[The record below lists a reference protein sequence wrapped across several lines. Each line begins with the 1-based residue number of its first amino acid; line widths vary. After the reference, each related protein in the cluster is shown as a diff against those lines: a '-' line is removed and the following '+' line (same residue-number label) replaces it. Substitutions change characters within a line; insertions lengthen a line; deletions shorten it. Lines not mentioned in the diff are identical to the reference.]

1 MSQPAF
7 RHQELRYMPLKLKGI
22 LARANLSQADLV
34 ERMPVGLRGKT
45 ARPTVSRILNWD
57 EWPVHIDRQQIV
69 EVTEAMLRAA
79 NVSEA
84 DIAQAWQPDEPGV
97 RFAHPSPTHK
107 PTLQD
112 GDEPMI
118 HRKESLS
125 EQAKKQWRLF
135 RDPFSDDINAP
146 EDVFLSQDQLYVREA
161 MYGAAQ
167 YGRFIAIVGE
177 SGSGKTTLRR
187 EMIDRIRRERLSI
200 QVIQPRTID
209 KNTLTAGAI
218 CDALVLDIQPH
229 AKLKRTLEAKAR
241 EVERLLTESSRGGYS
256 HVLVIEEAHDLSVP
270 TLKFLKRFWE
280 LEDGLKKLL
289 AIVLIGQPEMRHRLS
304 EKNYEVREV
313 VRRCE
318 LVELMPLDSKLEEY
332 LTHKFK
338 RAGAEY
344 NKIFQPGSADA
355 MLAKLIQK
363 VGKDEYISLAYP
375 LEINNLTTRALNTA
389 ASIGEMT
396 VGADLIKEL

>member
-1 MSQPAF
+1 MSHAAF
-7 RHQELRYMPLKLKGI
+7 RHQELNYMPLKLKAI

-34 ERMPVGLRGKT
+34 KRMPLGLRGKT
-45 ARPTVSRILNWD
+45 ARPTVSRILNWN
-57 EWPVHIDRQQIV
+57 EWPVHLDRQEIV
-69 EVTEAMLRAA
+69 EAAESLLREAH
-79 NVSEA
+79 VSEA
-84 DIAQAWQPDEPGV
+84 DIAHAWQPDEPGA
-97 RFAHPSPTHK
+97 RFAHPRNTQK
-107 PTLQD
+107 PHLQD
-112 GDEPMI
+112 GEDPMI
-118 HRKESLS
+118 HRKEALTDH
-125 EQAKKQWRLF
+125 AKKHWRLF

-146 EDVFLSQDQLYVREA
+146 EDVFLSYDQLYVREA

-167 YGRFIAIVGE
+167 YGRFVAIVGE

-187 EMIDRIRRERLSI
+187 EMIDRIRRERLPI

-229 AKLKRTLEAKAR
+229 AKLKRMLEAKAR

-289 AIVLIGQPEMRHRLS
+289 AIILIGQPEMKNRLD
-304 EKNYEVREV
+304 ERNYEVREV

-318 LVELMPLDSKLEEY
+318 LVELMPLDSKMEDY
-332 LTHKFK
+332 LTHKLR

-344 NKIFQPGSADA
+344 GKIFGAGAADA
-355 MLAKLIQK
+355 MLSKLTQK
-363 VGKDEYISLAYP
+363 VGKDDYISMAYP
-375 LEINNLTTRALNTA
+375 LEVNNLTTNALNTA
-389 ASIGEMT
+389 ASIGEKAIT
-396 VGADLIKEL
+396 AELIKEL

>member
-34 ERMPVGLRGKT
+34 KRMPVGLRGKT

-79 NVSEA
+79 HVSEA
-84 DIAQAWQPDEPGV
+84 DIAQAWQPDDPGA
-97 RFAHPSPTHK
+97 RFAHPRNTHK
-107 PTLQD
+107 PTLHD

-125 EQAKKQWRLF
+125 EQAKKHWRLF
-135 RDPFSDDINAP
+135 RDPFTDEVNEPD
-146 EDVFLSQDQLYVREA
+146 DVFLADDQRYVREA
-161 MYGAAQ
+161 MYSAARH
-167 YGRFIAIVGE
+167 GRFVAVVGE

-187 EMIDRIRRERLSI
+187 DMIDRIQRERLPI
-200 QVIQPRTID
+200 QVIQPQTID
-209 KNTLTAGAI
+209 KYTLTAGAI
-218 CDALVLDIQPH
+218 CDAIVLDIQPH

-241 EVERLLTESSRGGYS
+241 EVKRLLTDSSRGGYS
-256 HVLVIEEAHDLSVP
+256 HVLMIEEAHDLSVP

-280 LEDGLKKLL
+280 LEDGFKKLL
-289 AIVLIGQPEMRHRLS
+289 AIILIGQPEMKHRLS
-304 EKNYEVREV
+304 EQNYEVREV

-318 LVELMPLDSKLEEY
+318 LVELMPLDSRLEEY
-332 LTHKFK
+332 LTHKFQ

-344 NKIFQPGSADA
+344 NKIFQSGAADA

-363 VGKDEYISLAYP
+363 AGKDYVSMAYP
-375 LEINNLTTRALNTA
+375 LEVNNLTTCALNAA
-389 ASIGEMT
+389 ASIGAST